1 MATGRDLF
9 SQQEANRRKS
19 SWLLVGFI
27 FFFAWVGFGGD
38 IALMLLHDNGTG
50 PSHPV
55 PWLGLVATTLAAGMA
70 WSAWKWG
77 DRQVLW
83 STRAMELINPATP
96 EQQRLWNV
104 VDEMAIAAGL
114 PRPRIWIVPDAD
126 PNAFATGPDPEH
138 ASIAVTEGLLERL
151 DRDELQAVVAHEFGH
166 VARYDTRL
174 MTLVAAMVGA
184 IALVSDGMGR
194 FLWQGGRVGRAAG
207 RSLAGTAGRAAG
219 RRGAGRAGP
228 AGVVV
233 LVLWLLTLVVA
244 PIISRLVAMAVSR
257 QREYLADATAAQFT
271 RNPGALARA
280 LRALEDVRT
289 PTLAVGRGA
298 AALCIVDPSDLR
310 FQRWKGAFGDLLASH
325 PPIEERVRRLE
336 QMGG

>member
-1 MATGRDLF
+1 MAGGRDLF

-19 SWLLVGFI
+19 GWLMIGFV

-38 IALMLLHDNGTG
+38 IALMMLSDGTR
-50 PSHPV
+50 HPV
-55 PWLGLVATTLAAGMA
+55 PWFGMVTTLLATGMA
-70 WSAWKWG
+70 WAAWRWG

-96 EQQRLWNV
+96 AQQRLWNI
-104 VDEMAIAAGL
+104 VDEMAIASGM

-138 ASIAVTEGLLERL
+138 ASIAVTEGLLEQL

-166 VARYDTRL
+166 VVRYDTRL

-184 IALVSDGMGR
+184 IALISDGMGR

-207 RSLAGTAGRAAG
+207 RSVARTAG

-228 AGVVV
+228 AGLVV

-244 PIISRLVAMAVSR
+244 PLVSRLVAMAVSR

-280 LRALEDVRT
+280 LEKLDGVRT

-310 FQRWKGAFGDLLASH
+310 FQRWKGTFGDLLASH
-325 PPIEERVRRLE
+325 PPIEERVRRL
-336 QMGG
+336 QVMGGKS